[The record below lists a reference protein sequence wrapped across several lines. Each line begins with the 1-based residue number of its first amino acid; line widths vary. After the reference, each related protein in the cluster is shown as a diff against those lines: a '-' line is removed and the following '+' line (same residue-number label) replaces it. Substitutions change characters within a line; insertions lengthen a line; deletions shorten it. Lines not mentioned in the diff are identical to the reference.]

1 MVSNMIFRRLILVS
15 TFLAALA
22 GCAGSDEEHPE
33 VEAQPT
39 EPVEVQSMPDLSKKP
54 GEK

>member
-1 MVSNMIFRRLILVS
+1 MTLLRFILVS
-15 TFLAALA
+15 AFVAALA
-22 GCAGSDEEHPE
+22 GCAGTGEEHPE

-39 EPVEVQSMPDLSKKP
+39 EPVEVQTMPDLSKKP